1 MNFSYILLL
10 PTTFLDLPSY
20 LSCVLLSLV
29 THVQSRTSLQY
40 SIAAVVV
47 VYVITVVA
55 TKLYAKTKKSRVKVG
70 NEDVLAEFFTPRKHE
85 NNIVLTHFLFQI
97 SYFRSPA
104 LPCASRSTSG
114 ETHFPPPLSTA
125 SRDQILLFSFKNGFI
140 QVPTKIQPLS
150 CWIFDLFSA
159 AG

>member
-20 LSCVLLSLV
+20 LSCVLFCLV
-29 THVQSRTSLQY
+29 TQVQSRTSLQY

-85 NNIVLTHFLFQI
+85 NNVVLTHFLFQI
-97 SYFRSPA
+97 PRTFK
-104 LPCASRSTSG
+104 
-114 ETHFPPPLSTA
+114 LSVKIGLQ
-125 SRDQILLFSFKNGFI
+125 SKKGSLKGQ
-140 QVPTKIQPLS
+140 IQPY
-150 CWIFDLFSA
+150 FEY
-159 AG
+159 